1 MPNNNPFYS
10 NPGNN
15 PYTWN
20 NAYTP
25 GASYAPQTG
34 GYMAGNQTPNLYQ
47 NQSNRFQSIPGRLVS
62 NLDEITPQEV
72 PMDGSVSLFPQ
83 NDYSAIYAKTWTKDG
98 TIATVKFVPE
108 QPASA
113 VPQKS
118 PIEERL
124 DRIDQRFDHLE
135 KMLSNRNK
143 PKKPYNKSNQGK
155 EEQSNA

>member
-1 MPNNNPFYS
+1 MNQNPPFY
-10 NPGNN
+10 GNN
-15 PYTWN
+15 YWTG
-20 NAYTP
+20 AP
-25 GASYAPQTG
+25 GVSQVPS
-34 GYMAGNQTPNLYQ
+34 
-47 NQSNRFQSIPGRLVS
+47 NQSFPYPNQINRFQSIPGRTVN

-83 NDYSAIYAKTWTKDG
+83 ADYSAIYAKTWTKDG
-98 TIATVKFVPE
+98 TIATVKYVPE
-108 QPASA
+108 QPQA

-124 DRIDQRFDHLE
+124 DKIDQRFDRLE

-143 PKKPYNKSNQGK
+143 PKKPYNKPNQGK

>member
-1 MPNNNPFYS
+1 MSYQNNPFYGS
-10 NPGNN
+10 AGFTPMPG
-15 PYTWN
+15 T
-20 NAYTP
+20 
-25 GASYAPQTG
+25 SYAPQN
-34 GYMAGNQTPNLYQ
+34 GNYVAQSQTYQ
-47 NQSNRFQSIPGRLVS
+47 NPYVQQPSRFQSIPGRLVN

-135 KMLSNRNK
+135 KMLSNTNK
-143 PKKPYNKSNQGK
+143 PKKLYNKPNQEK

>member
-1 MPNNNPFYS
+1 
-10 NPGNN
+10 
-15 PYTWN
+15 
-20 NAYTP
+20 
-25 GASYAPQTG
+25 
-34 GYMAGNQTPNLYQ
+34 MAGNQTSNPHQ
-47 NQSNRFQSIPGRLVS
+47 NQQLNRFQSIPGRLVS

-83 NDYSAIYAKTWTKDG
+83 QDYSAIYAKTWTKDG

-108 QPASA
+108 QPQAA
-113 VPQKS
+113 PQKS

-124 DRIDQRFDHLE
+124 DKIDQRFDRLE

-143 PKKPYNKSNQGK
+143 SRRPYNKLQQVK

>member
-10 NPGNN
+10 NPGNS
-15 PYTWN
+15 YTWDGN
-20 NAYTP
+20 YTP
-25 GASYAPQTG
+25 GTSYAPQTG
-34 GYMAGNQTPNLYQ
+34 GYMAGNQTPNPYQ
-47 NQSNRFQSIPGRLVS
+47 NQLNRFQSIPGRLVN

-108 QPASA
+108 QPAATTS
-113 VPQKS
+113 QKS

-143 PKKPYNKSNQGK
+143 PKKPYNKPNQGK

>member
-1 MPNNNPFYS
+1 MANNNPFY
-10 NPGNN
+10 PTPAN

-20 NAYTP
+20 NNYAP
-25 GASYAPQTG
+25 GTSYVPQTG
-34 GYMAGNQTPNLYQ
+34 GYMAGNQTPNPYQ
-47 NQSNRFQSIPGRLVS
+47 NQQLNRFQSIPGRLVN

-98 TIATVKFVPE
+98 TIATVKFIPE
-108 QPASA
+108 QPTTG

-124 DRIDQRFDHLE
+124 DRIDQRFDRLE

-143 PKKPYNKSNQGK
+143 PKKPYNKPQQVK
-155 EEQSNA
+155 EEQNNA